1 MHPQKKNGFQKVAK
15 NLFLRLYVIL
25 LSLAAGLRSWAQPDD
40 DDDFG
45 GSRGGDALD
54 DLDGYMDFQPIRFG
68 IDDVVLV
75 VLLLVACYVFG
86 KIWKGCSYLIL
97 ILAALFYY
105 LTRY

>member
-1 MHPQKKNGFQKVAK
+1 M
-15 NLFLRLYVIL
+15 L
-25 LSLAAGLRSWAQPDD
+25 LSMAAGLRSWAQPDD
-40 DDDFG
+40 DDDIG

-68 IDDVVLV
+68 IDDVVMV

-86 KIWKGCSYLIL
+86 KIWKGCSYLLL
-97 ILAALFYY
+97 IIAALFYY